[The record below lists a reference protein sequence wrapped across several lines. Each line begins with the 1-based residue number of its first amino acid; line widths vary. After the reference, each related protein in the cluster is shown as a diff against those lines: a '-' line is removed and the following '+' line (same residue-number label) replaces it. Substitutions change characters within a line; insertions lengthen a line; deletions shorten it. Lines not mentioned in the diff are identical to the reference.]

1 MSAFHDNHFILSDGI
16 STLPYGHKDILNMK
30 IFFSLIYKI
39 ILNMI
44 EKENNEYPEPIINNV
59 KNEKFREKLKNLL
72 PLIFEIKN
80 KKVEIF
86 KNQSKSLKMM
96 KTMNL
101 ITH

>member
-1 MSAFHDNHFILSDGI
+1 
-16 STLPYGHKDILNMK
+16 
-30 IFFSLIYKI
+30 
-39 ILNMI
+39 MI
-44 EKENNEYPEPIINNV
+44 EKENNEYAEPIINNV

>member
-1 MSAFHDNHFILSDGI
+1 
-16 STLPYGHKDILNMK
+16 
-30 IFFSLIYKI
+30 
-39 ILNMI
+39 MI

-80 KKVEIF
+80 KKVEIS